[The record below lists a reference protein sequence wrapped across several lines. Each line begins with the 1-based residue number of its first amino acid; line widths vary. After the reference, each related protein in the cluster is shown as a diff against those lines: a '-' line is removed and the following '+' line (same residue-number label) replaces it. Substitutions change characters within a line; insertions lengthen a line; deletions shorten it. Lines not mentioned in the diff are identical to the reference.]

1 MKKIFLILFFAFIAT
16 ETFALS
22 EKEIKKLASKAYT
35 KQAVNYIWGYCEGED
50 AFLQVMY
57 SKPCKCAIKMGK
69 GRNRNAAL
77 AIWEDCT
84 DGRY

>member
-1 MKKIFLILFFAFIAT
+1 MKRLIFILICILLSTKA
-16 ETFALS
+16 FALT
-22 EKEIKKLASKAYT
+22 EKEIRKLTSKAYT
-35 KQAVNYIWGYCEGED
+35 NVAENHIWGWCEGED
-50 AFLQVMY
+50 AFLQIMY